1 MQLASKDEGRTDAA
15 TETKPEGAKGER
27 EKSEIAEEKPNLED
41 TKPPARLPAKSQSLK
56 SAQSNISNHG
66 ETNSNH
72 SAMVTNP
79 ATSVQGSSHPAT
91 TSVHITAGA
100 GNVDMSSSTTGHSY
114 PGKPGD
120 TNMVNS
126 TNTSNVS
133 WFQIPDAA
141 NCNMAADMLG
151 ENMMTDGTAANST
164 DSMDTD
170 TSQLFA
176 ATYQVL
182 EGEEDELLSANQH
195 SFYDNKPQGS
205 QSTSGTHM
213 NQVHFQNS
221 VANSQNQ
228 PAPHSMP
235 ATCSTGTTQNY
246 ISKPGPHPPHSSVPS
261 VSSKASEPPK
271 LAHHP
276 GPPTNT
282 LSHRPSQP
290 SYPSM
295 WPNQSRVQAP
305 AHNRLQ
311 AVGNMAP
318 YGSPVP
324 PRSFPPNY
332 PVRSEATQAKSFE
345 NQFSDFIRA
354 RHGNPFPP
362 RGPNMQDPSRPQMQS
377 PNSAQNFQSPN
388 VTMNKFQNM
397 NRYPFH
403 QPLGP
408 ASGAIR
414 DLACRVPTPQFPRG
428 PPMMQGNMGHQPL
441 QHQPS
446 SGQPPYNQGP
456 LPPQAQQQQQGYLGP
471 THGQW
476 NQHHGNIPLNQHQM
490 MSQRH
495 SAQTPPQSQ
504 AQNFHPQQQQQLMQ
518 TAARNEGSPVP
529 QIASPSLSQ
538 QAISN
543 IPPIDPPALQHRNT
557 PEKPSTPKKKKSS
570 PKISRE
576 STQESVK
583 IQEEKALLENPHA
596 NVHIGHPKGKKCK
609 FHRTKNSKDKY
620 TVFGCRA
627 CNVALCKECHD
638 EYHNELGESHQK

>member
-41 TKPPARLPAKSQSLK
+41 TKPPARLPAKFQSLK

-72 SAMVTNP
+72 SAMATNP
-79 ATSVQGSSHPAT
+79 ATSVQGSSRPAT

-100 GNVDMSSSTTGHSY
+100 DNVDMSSSTTGHSY

-221 VANSQNQ
+221 VTNSQNQ

-235 ATCSTGTTQNY
+235 ATCSMGTTQNY
-246 ISKPGPHPPHSSVPS
+246 ISKPGPHPPQSSVPS

-271 LAHHP
+271 FAHHP
-276 GPPTNT
+276 GPPTNP

-295 WPNQSRVQAP
+295 WPNQ
-305 AHNRLQ
+305 L
-311 AVGNMAP
+311 
-318 YGSPVP
+318 
-324 PRSFPPNY
+324 
-332 PVRSEATQAKSFE
+332 
-345 NQFSDFIRA
+345 
-354 RHGNPFPP
+354 
-362 RGPNMQDPSRPQMQS
+362 
-377 PNSAQNFQSPN
+377 
-388 VTMNKFQNM
+388 
-397 NRYPFH
+397 
-403 QPLGP
+403 
-408 ASGAIR
+408 
-414 DLACRVPTPQFPRG
+414 
-428 PPMMQGNMGHQPL
+428 
-441 QHQPS
+441 
-446 SGQPPYNQGP
+446 
-456 LPPQAQQQQQGYLGP
+456 
-471 THGQW
+471 
-476 NQHHGNIPLNQHQM
+476 
-490 MSQRH
+490 
-495 SAQTPPQSQ
+495 
-504 AQNFHPQQQQQLMQ
+504 
-518 TAARNEGSPVP
+518 
-529 QIASPSLSQ
+529 
-538 QAISN
+538 
-543 IPPIDPPALQHRNT
+543 
-557 PEKPSTPKKKKSS
+557 
-570 PKISRE
+570 
-576 STQESVK
+576 
-583 IQEEKALLENPHA
+583 
-596 NVHIGHPKGKKCK
+596 
-609 FHRTKNSKDKY
+609 
-620 TVFGCRA
+620 
-627 CNVALCKECHD
+627 
-638 EYHNELGESHQK
+638 